1 MSTSSAVV
9 LCLIAFV
16 LAVKLPEP
24 IATAMQALVV
34 SVFLQSIPPATFDG
48 FVDLQCAITQKSFD
62 CLVVRKTVALVAMA
76 KLVALSKPRALERR
90 VRDPLSPPPGGVALT
105 EIRGRVSLPCS
116 EDNCVV
122 LDSWRRGEFVELQ
135 CANRRKIVVGFMVRK
150 SRSRRW

>member
-1 MSTSSAVV
+1 MPFHGTFDVLHCGSAASKVR
-9 LCLIAFV
+9 FHG
-16 LAVKLPEP
+16 
-24 IATAMQALVV
+24 
-34 SVFLQSIPPATFDG
+34 IPPATFDG